1 MLNLTYT
8 IDPATESLS
17 YSVEGSDDVAVV
29 ATPLEADNFWADLL
43 SDDGDDVPQPYEVV
57 CGYTGII
64 YLAQTREQADHLAW
78 ALAIAYNANQHGVGI
93 ATKTVITA

>member
-17 YSVEGSDDVAVV
+17 YSVEGSDDVAVHASPV
-29 ATPLEADNFWADLL
+29 GADNFWADLL
-43 SDDGDDVPQPYEVV
+43 SDDSEGGIQPYEVV
-57 CGYTGII
+57 CGYTGMI